1 MAIDIPS
8 LFRDVIETPEQRQ
21 QRQMLERLGQAQS
34 FMAPRGSVAALANPL
49 ASATFMNIAESQ
61 DRVKENLGGM
71 LGLDMRDSSQKL
83 SDALMAGDPNTPEGL
98 RDLSKQLQNIFPAQS
113 LGLLQ
118 AADEREQAEKAAE
131 AAAIKSQQ
139 ESYLTQLKTM
149 NELAEAQ
156 SRRDRESFE
165 RTEITRQNTERD
177 LTREG
182 LTAFVT
188 EKLSDPQLS
197 TQLQSYINRIKGG
210 QYDTVEGVKLLHEEL
225 NPEDTILTFG
235 NTAYNATTN
244 KFLVPPS
251 VNSTTGEVLD
261 VSPKDYDP
269 ASIGRY
275 KQKIKEIQQAN
286 FTDRLKFEK
295 VNDAA
300 NILLPKINGEKWQA
314 VTRDGETKYVSIPDS
329 SEANI
334 KVDQDLRALNNRNAV
349 LNNNANAGLDAVAR
363 VRNVVDRAKS
373 EGKDITGDIVDV
385 VLSNVSGTT
394 QYALSVETGTLE
406 GIMALTGLD
415 AARQGS
421 AVGASGF
428 GALSAPELQLLK
440 DRVAA
445 LRVGSSYEQF
455 MNNLSVI
462 ENSLKSLYDRSSIQL
477 TKPQYLGLEPK
488 PTLNIVDKSEI
499 SLQ

>member
-1 MAIDIPS
+1 MAINIPS

-21 QRQMLERLGQAQS
+21 RRKLSEA
-34 FMAPRGSVAALANPL
+34 VALAPQARGGIASLLNPL
-49 ASATFMNIAESQ
+49 AQAASI
-61 DRVKENLGGM
+61 NLQQGSEGLGRSVGGM
-71 LGLDMRDSSQKL
+71 LGLDMRDTSQKVSDELLGADL
-83 SDALMAGDPNTPEGL
+83 SSSTGM
-98 RDLSKQLQNIFPAQS
+98 RDLSKAINRYAPAQAI
-113 LGLLQ
+113 GLLQ
-118 AADEREQAEKAAE
+118 AADEREQAEAAAE

-156 SRRDRESFE
+156 SRRDRELSE
-165 RTEITRQNTERD
+165 RTEITRKNTERD

-188 EKLSDPQLS
+188 ENLSDPQLS
-197 TQLQSYINRIKGG
+197 TQLESYINRIKGG

-235 NTAYNATTN
+235 NKAYNATTN
-244 KFLVPPS
+244 KFLVSPS

-334 KVDQDLRALNNRNAV
+334 KVDEDLRALNNRNAV
-349 LNNNANAGLDAVAR
+349 LNDNANAGLDAVAR
-363 VRNVVDRAKS
+363 VKNVVDRAKS

-385 VLSNVSGTT
+385 ILSNVSGTT
-394 QYALSVETGTLE
+394 QYALSVETDTLE